1 MRAHGRPRIFDS
13 PEDMEEA
20 IDAYFL
26 ICEQQDKPITLTGAL
41 LHMGI
46 QSRST
51 LGDYEKREGFSAPV
65 KRLRLA
71 VEASYEERLSG
82 RNPTGAIF
90 ALKNM
95 GWSDRTEIE
104 NVTSKSQ
111 EDLEREYEELLA
123 QEPDLRVIK

>member
-1 MRAHGRPRIFDS
+1 MRGRPRIFNS

-26 ICEQQDKPITLTGAL
+26 MCEQQDKPVTLTGAL
-41 LHMGI
+41 LHMGVG
-46 QSRST
+46 SRQT
-51 LGDYEKREGFSAPV
+51 LGDYEKREGFSGPV
-65 KRLRLA
+65 KRLKLA

-95 GWSDRTEIE
+95 GWSDRQEIE
-104 NVTSKSQ
+104 NVTSRPH
-111 EDLEREYEELLA
+111 EELEAELEELLK
-123 QEPDLRVIK
+123 QEQGLRVIK